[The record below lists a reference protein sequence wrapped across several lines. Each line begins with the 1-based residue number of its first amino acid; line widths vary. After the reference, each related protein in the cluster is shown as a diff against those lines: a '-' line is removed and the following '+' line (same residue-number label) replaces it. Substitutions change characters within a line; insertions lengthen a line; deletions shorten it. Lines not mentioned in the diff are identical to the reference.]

1 MDRVDGT
8 VRDVFEGCLGYAQ
21 KASQKRNITAT
32 LAGFADTSGFTE
44 GGAPCVCRRPFKLP
58 RQTLSAAVSISLWNP
73 EVGLSFHLSWLRSG
87 FKLEKARWMCGCF
100 R

>member
-32 LAGFADTSGFTE
+32 LAGFADASGFTE
-44 GGAPCVCRRPFKLP
+44 GGAPACVDVHLNFRDKLYLRRFPF
-58 RQTLSAAVSISLWNP
+58 
-73 EVGLSFHLSWLRSG
+73 HSG
-87 FKLEKARWMCGCF
+87 TR